1 MLGGWRAGRPPRG
14 RPRSARP
21 LGLVLPAGSVS
32 SWISLPPLVGD
43 PLHTTHTLIC
53 THRLIV
59 WFTLRCDLPRTP
71 SRRSSKNPPSTHSG
85 EFLHLRSDTGRFDH
99 APWPVCL
106 VVTDLHLSLP
116 HTVPE
121 FHREL
126 RGFLGA
132 PGRHNDAARVVRREI
147 RCDAASHDLVA
158 ASDQDASV
166 LQHRLHLLWRAGSQF
181 PGANDAAEFGND
193 PENNRNEKGYKN
205 RQEQQR
211 EQYAEQATAHHAA
224 AHHRA
229 HAAHHAA
236 STESRNEQQYDDRPD
251 QSSKEYLQAVAHGL
265 LTLLFLLV

>member
-14 RPRSARP
+14 RPKSARL
-21 LGLVLPAGSVS
+21 LGLVLPAGSLSSSVS
-32 SWISLPPLVGD
+32 LPPPLVGD
-43 PLHTTHTLIC
+43 PLHTTYTPDLYAPVDRMVHPS
-53 THRLIV
+53 
-59 WFTLRCDLPRTP
+59 LRT
-71 SRRSSKNPPSTHSG
+71 SQNPPSTHSC
-85 EFLHLRSDTGRFDH
+85 EFLHLRTDTGRFDH

-265 LTLLFLLV
+265 LTPPFLLV